1 MYLHDH
7 IIHFVYLQQQE
18 QVHHVQSEQQ
28 QEVPQYYQPPLLPN
42 TAVVSTINTLII
54 RLFIY

>member
-18 QVHHVQSEQQ
+18 QVHHVIQSEQQ
-28 QEVPQYYQPPLLPN
+28 QEVPQYHQPPLLPN
-42 TAVVSTINTLII
+42 TIVSIINTLITCV
-54 RLFIY
+54 L